1 MKPLLL
7 LAALLTSVL
16 VRAQIITT
24 IGGTGAYGCA
34 GSGGPATA
42 AQIGQLNGITIDTLG
57 NVYVSSY
64 TCRRVFKIDRAG
76 MITTVAGIGVMGSD
90 GDGGP
95 ATAAKLG
102 IPSGLATDRSG
113 NLFICD
119 NENSVIRKV
128 NAAGIISTI
137 CGDATVIG
145 GGYTGDGGPAVRALL
160 SGPEGLATDAAGNLF
175 IADANNN
182 VVRKIATSGIITRVA
197 GNGYFAYT
205 GDGGSPLA
213 AGVKYPVAVAV
224 APDGTMY
231 ITDPDNHLIRKV
243 SGGIITTIAGNG
255 AAGYTGD
262 GGPASAAQL
271 HFPNSLSTDRLGNLY
286 IADVYNQ
293 AIRKINTAGIITT
306 YAGNGTEGHSGDG
319 GPAVLAQLN
328 LPQGLAID
336 KYGYAYISELN
347 GAYVRK
353 IDTCWNPDI
362 APITGAS
369 TLCVG
374 DTATLNDAAP
384 SGRWT
389 SSDTGVATVSGSG
402 LVTAHRRGLDTIVY
416 TTTNACATLH
426 TAKPIVVGPYAG
438 VITGGMPIRPGSDT
452 FCYYAGLTVSGAP
465 GGVWGLTDTTVA
477 TISGGLVRPIRLN
490 VRDTAFYAIADSC
503 GTDTAFFS
511 FVLSWC
517 PELVNPAIPSPAA
530 IGTILLYPNPAN
542 KTLQITAAANIS
554 EVHIISAIGQ
564 TVYTGAP
571 NAAETAIDIA
581 ALPAGIYYVRTNAGI
596 ARFLKE

>member
-7 LAALLTSVL
+7 LAALLSSFF
-16 VRAQIITT
+16 AQSQIITT
-24 IGGTGAYGCA
+24 IGGTGVYGCT
-34 GSGGPATA
+34 GSGGPATS
-42 AQIGQLNGITIDTLG
+42 AQIGQLNGITLDTLG

-76 MITTVAGIGVMGSD
+76 IITTVAGIGVMGSD

-102 IPSGLATDRSG
+102 IPAGLATDRSG

-137 CGDATVIG
+137 AGDATVTG

-160 SGPEGLATDAAGNLF
+160 SGPVGLATDAAGNLF

-213 AGVKYPVAVAV
+213 AGVQYPVSVAV

-231 ITDPDNHLIRKV
+231 IADEDNHLIRKV

-255 AAGYTGD
+255 VAGYTGD

-271 HFPNSLSTDRLGNLY
+271 HYPKTLSTDRFGNLY
-286 IADVYNQ
+286 IADVYNH
-293 AIRKINTAGIITT
+293 AIRKINTAGIMST
-306 YAGNGTEGHSGDG
+306 YAGNGTMGHSGDG
-319 GPAVLAQLN
+319 GPAVLAQMN
-328 LPQGLAID
+328 LPQGVAVD
-336 KYGYAYISELN
+336 KYGFAYISELD

-353 IDTCWNPDI
+353 TDTCSVPDI
-362 APITGAS
+362 APITGDS
-369 TLCVG
+369 LLCEG
-374 DTATLNDAAP
+374 DTATLHDAAGGGMWI
-384 SGRWT
+384 SR
-389 SSDTGVATVSGSG
+389 DTAVATISSGG
-402 LVTAHRRGLDTIVY
+402 RITGMRRGLTTITY
-416 TTTNACATLH
+416 TTTNACATLQA
-426 TAKPIVVGPYAG
+426 TKSVTVGPFAG
-438 VITGGMPIRPGSDT
+438 VITGDRPIRPGVDT
-452 FCYYAGLTVSGAP
+452 FCYIAYLSTTGAP
-465 GGVWGLTDTTVA
+465 GGVWGLTDTTIA
-477 TISGGLVRPIRLN
+477 NISGGFVRPLYFN
-490 VRDTAFYAIADSC
+490 LRDTAFYAVTDSC

-511 FVLSWC
+511 FVLLWC
-517 PELVNPAIPSPAA
+517 PDLVSPAA
-530 IGTILLYPNPAN
+530 PKAAIAAIKLYPNPAGSLLHIAAATTITEVSIIN
-542 KTLQITAAANIS
+542 TVGQTMYTAAPQS
-554 EVHIISAIGQ
+554 
-564 TVYTGAP
+564 P
-571 NAAETAIDIA
+571 ETIIDIA
-581 ALPAGIYYVRTNAGI
+581 ALPPGVYYVRTNAGI